1 MSQPI
6 NEISKIPASEILTP
20 FSPSKIFPNVNEA
33 DSDGLI
39 GVGGMLQPDW
49 LVDAFVH
56 GIFPWPFEYEYNNG
70 KVKTILGWFSVDPR
84 CIFEFDRFYI
94 SRRLVRTCRSG
105 RFQITADTDFHGVI
119 SGCAKAHQSKGT
131 WITPEMINAY
141 TELHRLG
148 FGHSIE
154 VRRNGCL
161 VGGIY
166 GTAIQG
172 FFEAE
177 SMFHL
182 ERDASKVALVALAGH
197 LKKQGYTL
205 FDIQVINDH
214 TASLGAIEIPRTE
227 YLQRLH
233 SALQKNV
240 QFGKLVDK
248 TEYYNN
254 RIL

>member
-1 MSQPI
+1 MNQLI
-6 NEISKIPASEILTP
+6 NEISDIRASETLTP
-20 FSPSKIFPNVNEA
+20 FLPSKIFPNVNGA
-33 DSDGLI
+33 DSDGLV
-39 GVGGMLQPDW
+39 GVGGMLHPVW
-49 LVDAFVH
+49 LVDAFIH
-56 GIFPWPFEYEYNNG
+56 GIFPWPFEYEYSNG
-70 KVKTILGWFSVDPR
+70 NIKTILGWFSVNPR

-94 SRRLVRTCRSG
+94 SRRLARTCRSG

-131 WITPEMINAY
+131 WITEEMINAY

-154 VRRNGCL
+154 VWRNDNL

-172 FFEAE
+172 FFGAE
-177 SMFHL
+177 SMFYL
-182 ERDASKVALVALAGH
+182 ERDASKVALVVLIEH

-205 FDIQVINDH
+205 LDIQVINNH
-214 TASLGAIEIPRTE
+214 TASLGAVEITRKE

-233 SALQKNV
+233 VALQKNV
-240 QFGKLVDK
+240 QFGELHF
-248 TEYYNN
+248 TPSQT
-254 RIL
+254 R